1 MIQAV
6 PGFPIVLYNVP
17 GRTGCNLAPET
28 VERLSHFDEVIAVK
42 EASGNLA
49 QVAEILERCEGR
61 LAVLSGD
68 DALSLPMYLLG
79 AKGVV
84 SVASNVVPSEMSAL
98 YTLLEDG
105 KVREARELQARLNP
119 LFVTL
124 FVEPNP
130 QPAKAALHLM
140 GEMENSLR
148 APLIPATPETT
159 ATLKEIVG
167 RLGLL

>member
-1 MIQAV
+1 MIRLFQV
-6 PGFPIVLYNVP
+6 FQLCCTTP